1 MKILLVVPRYVR
13 FQGEQ
18 YSFPLGLGYIA
29 AALKGAGHTV
39 RGLNLNHD
47 YRPSSDVIA
56 EAIADFDPDACGTGT
71 LSPLYP
77 QANQIFTAARAAK
90 PDIIN
95 IAGGGMISS
104 GPEIAARVLDFDFG
118 VIGEGEESTVE
129 LADALNHGRD
139 PRQVPGLVLRDRQGA
154 TTLTAPRDPIRA
166 IDDLPWPDYEAFGIR
181 EWFALVRER
190 AIQMIASRSCPLS
203 CSFCFHPSGRTY
215 RVRNLDRFFKEFDHL
230 NRAYGVTTLSLND
243 ELFALNTD
251 RIRDFCTRI
260 KPYGVQWNLALHVH
274 SVDAETLE
282 MMRDSGCSLISY
294 GVESV
299 NADVLKSMR
308 KNATRADIERTLRMT
323 HEKNIEVQGN
333 LIFGDCAETIETVN
347 DSLHWWGENRDLQIN
362 LIMLKVYPG
371 SRIFEDAVAD
381 GRIADGVAQL
391 IEPGRNFSKLDDASH
406 AALLNRIME
415 FNETLLMPARVERFE
430 REAETHPL
438 HGTLYAIDWRCPRC
452 GTLNEKRRFP
462 INNPQHFQTIR
473 MPCGHC
479 RARFDIQ
486 NMARRPWVDE
496 EAESLYRKA
505 VELRDAGRIAE
516 AGDIYKRILG
526 MPFESP
532 TYNRPDAVAKATY
545 DLGLLILDHGSAPQ
559 TAVAP
564 LTGAVLLRAFD
575 PMCHFALG
583 RAYLADNLPGAAKL
597 HFQQVLRLL
606 NIAEAAP
613 PGVRRCGERHHRF
626 DPGN

>member
-251 RIRDFCTRI
+251 RIREFCTRI

-415 FNETLLMPARVERFE
+415 FNETPADAGTGRAVRTRGRDPSAARHAVCDRLALPAMRHLERKATVPDQQPAAFPDHPHAVRPLPGPLRYPE
-430 REAETHPL
+430 HGPPPLGRRGSRIPVPKGGGVARCRTHRRSRGHL
-438 HGTLYAIDWRCPRC
+438 QADPRHAVRKPH
-452 GTLNEKRRFP
+452 LQSPRRGG
-462 INNPQHFQTIR
+462 Q
-473 MPCGHC
+473 GHL
-479 RARFDIQ
+479 RSRPPDPRSRFRP
-486 NMARRPWVDE
+486 RRPRW
-496 EAESLYRKA
+496 
-505 VELRDAGRIAE
+505 
-516 AGDIYKRILG
+516 
-526 MPFESP
+526 
-532 TYNRPDAVAKATY
+532 
-545 DLGLLILDHGSAPQ
+545 LL
-559 TAVAP
+559 
-564 LTGAVLLRAFD
+564 
-575 PMCHFALG
+575 
-583 RAYLADNLPGAAKL
+583 
-597 HFQQVLRLL
+597 
-606 NIAEAAP
+606 
-613 PGVRRCGERHHRF
+613 
-626 DPGN
+626 